1 MRHILVLDDDEVMRD
16 LLQALLS
23 MEGYKVSI
31 ADSGPEAMRMLPGT
45 PPFDLILTDL
55 HMPGL
60 EGDALLSALRRYMHS
75 STLLLGISA
84 SAPDSSTR
92 AHLDAFLQKPF
103 DTDELHGA
111 IRAAQGDTEI
121 DTTLMYAGEASPA
134 ESQEAAPLDE
144 NIFSALCRTFPL
156 SQLGELYAMTLAD
169 IDKRLARMQD
179 AANAGDLATTRREA
193 HTIKG
198 SSGFVGATELQKL
211 AAIIEGGLTLN
222 TSAMAE
228 IPSACLR
235 LRRMLDRKLQPA

>member
-1 MRHILVLDDDEVMRD
+1 MQHILVLDDDELMRD
-16 LLQALLS
+16 LLHALLS
-23 MEGYKVSI
+23 MEGYEVTE
-31 ADSGPEAMRMLPGT
+31 AGSGAEAARLLPGT
-45 PPFDLILTDL
+45 PTFDLILADL

-60 EGDALLSALRRYMHS
+60 EGEALLNSIRNTKHDR
-75 STLLLGISA
+75 TLLIGISA
-84 SAPDSSTR
+84 TAPDNNVR
-92 AHLDAFLQKPF
+92 ARLDGFLQKPF
-103 DTDELHGA
+103 DTDELHEA
-111 IRAAQGDTEI
+111 IRAAQGGTEI
-121 DTTLMYAGEASPA
+121 NSPHIHAEA
-134 ESQEAAPLDE
+134 ERQHEAAPLDE

-211 AAIIEGGLTLN
+211 AAIIEGGLTLD